1 MVYYA
6 AHSHVPRSLVRH
18 DAPSEENALEETV
31 ALSFVE
37 ASHQSFEARLCCV
50 QQSAGAYHAQFKQPT
65 VIYVMSLSQL
75 TEGSQLRFIDE
86 IPDSRSLFFASKLVG

>member
-1 MVYYA
+1 M
-6 AHSHVPRSLVRH
+6 PRSLVRH
-18 DAPSEENALEETV
+18 DVPSEENALEETV

-50 QQSAGAYHAQFKQPT
+50 QQSAGAYNAQLKQPT

-75 TEGSQLRFIDE
+75 TEGSQLRFIEE